1 MKSSVI
7 IEMTTEEVQDALLS
21 ERESLAKMKMQ
32 HAISPLEN
40 PMVLK
45 EKRKDVARLLTELTK
60 RSKEAQQ

>member
-7 IEMTTEEVQDALLS
+7 REMTTDEVQDALLN
-21 ERESLAKMKMQ
+21 EKESLSKLKMQ

-45 EKRKDVARLLTELTK
+45 EKRKDVSRLLTELTK

>member
-7 IEMTTEEVQDALLS
+7 REMTTDEVQDALLN
-21 ERESLAKMKMQ
+21 EKESLSKFKMQ

-45 EKRKDVARLLTELTK
+45 EKRKDVSRLLTELTK